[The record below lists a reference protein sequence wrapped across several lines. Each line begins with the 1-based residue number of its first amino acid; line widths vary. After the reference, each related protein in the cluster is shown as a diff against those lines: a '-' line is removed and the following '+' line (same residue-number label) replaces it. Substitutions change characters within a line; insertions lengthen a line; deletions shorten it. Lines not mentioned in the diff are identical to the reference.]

1 MIRILKSG
9 VNNLISLCINKS
21 FFDDSPSVIL
31 QLLLSPLL
39 LLRLNRMHLLYLFL
53 AGLTLL
59 FVIFLAV
66 LILAIVFLYNLSLEL
81 LYIDIEVLLE
91 FSYFVVFTV
100 LQLLNHLKSVPS
112 HILLLLFTIVCSSI
126 KSRSRIS

>member
-9 VNNLISLCINKS
+9 VINIIISLYLNKS
-21 FFDDSPSVIL
+21 SFDDSPSVIL

-39 LLRLNRMHLLYLFL
+39 LLGLNRMHLLYLLLL
-53 AGLTLL
+53 AGLTL

-81 LYIDIEVLLE
+81 LYVDIEVLLE
-91 FSYFVVFTV
+91 FCYFVVFTV
-100 LQLLNHLKSVPS
+100 LQLLNHLKGVPG
-112 HILLLLFTIVCSSI
+112 HILDARWVVTVHNRLLLHQE
-126 KSRSRIS
+126 